1 VWLLRDGRPV
11 LVQVTTGLD
20 DERHTE
26 IVRGDL
32 TAGDQVIVGEQ
43 RSGAPTRSIVPR
55 PRL

>member
-1 VWLLRDGRPV
+1 LRDGRPV

-20 DERHTE
+20 DERYAE
-26 IVRGDL
+26 ILRGEV

-43 RSGAPTRSIVPR
+43 RSNAPSRSAVPR